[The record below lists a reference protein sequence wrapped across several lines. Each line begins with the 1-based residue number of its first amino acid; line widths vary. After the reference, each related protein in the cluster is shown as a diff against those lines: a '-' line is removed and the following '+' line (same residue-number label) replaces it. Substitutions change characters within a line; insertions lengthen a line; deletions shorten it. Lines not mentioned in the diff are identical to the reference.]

1 MNYGFALRAQSQ
13 LGLPLAKKDT
23 HIDLTKMRFSQ
34 NHILVSHK
42 RNMEFF
48 QGLHAFIHR
57 TQSQTVELDAL
68 CEYTTE
74 KWSIGWKAKPKPVE
88 VSIFRIIYNSR

>member
-1 MNYGFALRAQSQ
+1 
-13 LGLPLAKKDT
+13 
-23 HIDLTKMRFSQ
+23 
-34 NHILVSHK
+34 
-42 RNMEFF
+42 MEFF

>member
-48 QGLHAFIHR
+48 HGLHAFMNR

-68 CEYTTE
+68 CEYTLRKNETSDE
-74 KWSIGWKAKPKPVE
+74 RLNQSQWKWV
-88 VSIFRIIYNSR
+88 FFQNNLQ